1 MIGVGTMPAYNNI
14 EALNQQYYSQCLQ
27 VIMECIEALL
37 DEGLGL
43 VNVVGHTYGT
53 EFDLSDLLK
62 MDTPSKVKSWG
73 DLVGAAIA
81 SPNEARAVFNLMPV
95 KGGES
100 PMIQQQNY
108 SLAAVAKRDAQD
120 DPFGTAKPAPA
131 PANENEPPP
140 EDDQAEDDTEMTD
153 DNVAQFIFEV
163 RSGLYSTGS
172 SP

>member
-1 MIGVGTMPAYNNI
+1 
-14 EALNQQYYSQCLQ
+14 
-27 VIMECIEALL
+27 
-37 DEGLGL
+37 
-43 VNVVGHTYGT
+43 
-53 EFDLSDLLK
+53 
-62 MDTPSKVKSWG
+62 
-73 DLVGAAIA
+73 
-81 SPNEARAVFNLMPV
+81 MPV